1 MRAVEEEILGF
12 FKESSEVKD
21 QFVKDSLGSLVAV
34 IRAMVQALE
43 AGNKILLFGNGGSA
57 ADAQHI
63 AAELVNRFSMDRPP
77 LPALSLV
84 TDASVLTSISNDYS
98 FSEVFAKQIKALGK
112 AGDIGVG
119 ISTSGNS
126 PNVVR
131 AFEVAREIGLTTVAL
146 TGSNGGKMA
155 ELADYALMVPS
166 DKTPRI
172 QEVHITIGH
181 VICEMVERLLFRLSA
196 S

>member
-1 MRAVEEEILGF
+1 
-12 FKESSEVKD
+12 
-21 QFVKDSLGSLVAV
+21 
-34 IRAMVQALE
+34 MVQALE

-63 AAELVNRFSMDRPP
+63 AAEFVNRISMDRPP

-84 TDASVLTSISNDYS
+84 TDASILTSISNDYS

-112 AGDIGVG
+112 AGDIAVG

-131 AFEVAREIGLTTVAL
+131 AFEVAREIKLTTVAL
-146 TGSNGGKMA
+146 TGIDGGKMA
-155 ELADYALMVPS
+155 ELADYALMVSS

-196 S
+196 P